1 MIRIRR
7 EQKQAIAAG
16 NRKDFE
22 DRMVAHIRKFF
33 PKHYEELKEENTRL
47 LVDHE
52 IDRAKSWGIVAERDV
67 CKYIDL
73 SLVFGPDFD
82 TDGKQPWAAEI
93 LTDKRID
100 DPTHRTDKLFR
111 TGLTRLHEAHG

>member
-1 MIRIRR
+1 MIRIRN
-7 EQKQAIAAG
+7 EQKKALAAG
-16 NRKDFE
+16 SRKDFE

-33 PKHYEELKEENTRL
+33 PKHYEQLKEENTRL

-52 IDRAKSWGIVAERDV
+52 IERAKTYGIVAERDV

-82 TDGKQPWAAEI
+82 ADGKQPWATEI

-100 DPTHRTDKLFR
+100 DPSYRTDRLFR
-111 TGLTRLHEAHG
+111 AGLAHLKESHG